1 MKINESLDQKGV
13 QEFDPSRWIPDRI
26 LAQDKGSLVWL
37 VLQVERCR
45 TVTEEK
51 HYAKLTVLAHGNVT
65 PALSFIRREFERHG
79 TPKRHKE

>member
-1 MKINESLDQKGV
+1 VPPIPA
-13 QEFDPSRWIPDRI
+13 QEGGICLTFTSKPN
-26 LAQDKGSLVWL
+26 AQAHLL
-37 VLQVERCR
+37 VLQVDRCR

-79 TPKRHKE
+79 TAKRHKE